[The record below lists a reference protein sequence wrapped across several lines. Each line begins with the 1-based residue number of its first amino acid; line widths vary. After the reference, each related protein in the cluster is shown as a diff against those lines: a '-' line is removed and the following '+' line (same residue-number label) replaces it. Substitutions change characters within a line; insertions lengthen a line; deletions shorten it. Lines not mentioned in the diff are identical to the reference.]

1 MGNFYATR
9 EQIKHAGDIKGPD
22 QDAQVDRHIEA
33 ASRHI
38 DRILGLREG
47 VFIPKTQTRN
57 FEWPQD
63 AAVEDRHRNGYTLY
77 LDEHLISISGVTRDG
92 DTATAIPT
100 ADIFLEPANEGPPYT
115 RLELDRSSTDA
126 NATFASTIST
136 TNQRAVRVAGSW
148 GYKSA
153 TEAAGTVSSGLASDA
168 AATSFVCSNSG
179 LIDVGDTL
187 LIESEQVFVSGRA
200 FAALGA
206 ILVNDA
212 SITADVTDNTITVD
226 GSHGLVAGEIIK
238 LDSEEIYI
246 ASVATN
252 VLSVIRAYNGTTL
265 AAHADD
271 TAVQVART
279 LTIVRAQNGTTGATH
294 ANASA
299 VNKYAVPKDVNEY
312 VIARALHTFRQDE
325 GGWTGAIGTG
335 ESTIE
340 MKGRVL
346 TALCDDL
353 IRKYDRPL
361 ARAL

>member
-1 MGNFYATR
+1 MSNFYATR
-9 EQIKHAGDIKGPD
+9 EQVKRAGDIKRSD
-22 QDAQVDRHIEA
+22 QDTQVDRHIEA

-77 LDEHLISISGVTRDG
+77 LDEHLISISSVTRDG
-92 DTATAIPT
+92 DTATAVPT
-100 ADIFLEPANEGPPYT
+100 ADVFLEPANEGPPYT

-168 AATSFVCSNSG
+168 AATSFVCSNAS
-179 LIDVGDTL
+179 LIGVGDTL
-187 LIESEQVFVSGRA
+187 LIGTEQVFVSGRA

-212 SITADVTDNTITVD
+212 AITADMADNTITVD

-238 LDSEEIYI
+238 LDSEELYI
-246 ASVATN
+246 RSVATN
-252 VLSVIRAYNGTTL
+252 VLSVIRAYNGTAL

-271 TAVQVART
+271 TAVQIART
-279 LTIVRAQNGTTGATH
+279 LTIVRGVNGTTAAVH
-294 ANASA
+294 ANAVA

-312 VIARALHTFRQDE
+312 VVARSLHTFRQDE
-325 GGWTGAIGTG
+325 GGWTGVVGAG
-335 ESTIE
+335 ESAIE
-340 MKGRVL
+340 MRGRIL
-346 TALCDDL
+346 AQMEAALMM
-353 IRKYDRPL
+353 KYDRPL
-361 ARAL
+361 VWAL